1 MSHDSRLKN
10 SRGCRAW
17 RARVAAAGI
26 VCIFSIAGLAPAA
39 QFTPF
44 EAAIAA
50 FDAEVAA
57 AVAEDAAGCVTVVVF
72 VGDDVIW
79 ARGYGWAD
87 IENRIAAT
95 PETIGRIGSISK
107 SFTAVLMM
115 QLIERGVFGL
125 DEPVVDVFPEFESL
139 GDRPGDAAA
148 VTFRMLA
155 SHTAGL
161 IREPEL
167 QGAAS
172 GPIYGWEDKI
182 LESIPNTRFQTAPA
196 TEYSYSNIGYGIL
209 GLASSRAAGVPF
221 MDLVTDLIFSPLEM
235 SSSTFI
241 VSTPQLAERLS
252 VGYSRRRV
260 RDQETGELIG
270 SEISAEQATR
280 EHFGRGYKVPNG
292 GIYSTVLDLAKFAA
306 AMMGESPVAILSDE
320 SRAEM
325 LEPQAPAAGYGLGFM
340 IRARDDG
347 ITTVG
352 HGGSVAGYNAGLSFE
367 LDSRIGIAVLRTTSY
382 NPPIETLL
390 RTLVAESEGE

>member
-1 MSHDSRLKN
+1 MSAKL
-10 SRGCRAW
+10 
-17 RARVAAAGI
+17 ARIAIAGI
-26 VCIFSIAGLAPAA
+26 LCIVSTVGLAPAA

-57 AVAEDAAGCVTVVVF
+57 AVAEDAAGCVTVAVF
-72 VGDDVIW
+72 VGGEVIW
-79 ARGYGWAD
+79 AKGYGWAD

-95 PETIGRIGSISK
+95 PETIGRTGSISK

-115 QLIERGVFGL
+115 QLVERGVIGL
-125 DEPVVDVFPEFESL
+125 DDPVLGYFPEIGGLS
-139 GDRPGDAAA
+139 GTPPGAPA

-167 QGAAS
+167 RGAAS
-172 GPIYGWEDKI
+172 GPIYGWESKI
-182 LESIPNTRFQTAPA
+182 LESIPHTRFQTEPL
-196 TEYSYSNIGYGIL
+196 TEYAYSNIGFGIL

-221 MDLVTDLIFSPLEM
+221 MDLVTDLIFTPLGM
-235 SSSTFI
+235 TSSTFI
-241 VSTPQLAERLS
+241 VNAPELAERLS
-252 VGYSRRRV
+252 VGYARRQV
-260 RDQETGELIG
+260 RDETSGEVTG
-270 SEISAEQATR
+270 VVISAEQATR

-325 LEPQAPAAGYGLGFM
+325 LRPQAPAEGYGLGFTV
-340 IRARDDG
+340 RARDDG
-347 ITTVG
+347 ITTLG

-367 LDSRIGIAVLRTTSY
+367 PDSKIGVAVLRTTSY
-382 NPPIETLL
+382 NPPMEALL
-390 RTLVAESEGE
+390 QTLVGAGR